1 MKDDNPSYLARL
13 FVVLYLIPKKVDLFV
28 VLYDDVMLN
37 KMIAHVKDALI
48 RLNEYHASIHNC
60 LFPPNTKAFFY
71 FFGCVWGVLN
81 CVHV

>member
-48 RLNEYHASIHNC
+48 RLNEYHASITVYFLPTLKH
-60 LFPPNTKAFFY
+60 FFI
-71 FFGCVWGVLN
+71 FLGV
-81 CVHV
+81 CGGF